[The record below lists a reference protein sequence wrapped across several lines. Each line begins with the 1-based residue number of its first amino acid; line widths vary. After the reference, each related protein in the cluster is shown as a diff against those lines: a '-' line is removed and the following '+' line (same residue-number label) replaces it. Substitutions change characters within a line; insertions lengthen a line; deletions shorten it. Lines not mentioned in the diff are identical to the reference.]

1 MEGQVTTLA
10 GYRRKGA
17 VVLRRRV
24 IVEGRV
30 QGVFFRAECRG
41 RARSLGLAGW
51 VRNRADGTVEAVF
64 EGTAAQVEAMI
75 EWAGHGP
82 PMAVVERVEVLEEEP
97 EGLVGFDVR
106 YG

>member
-30 QGVFFRAECRG
+30 QGVFFRAECR
-41 RARSLGLAGW
+41 REARSLGLAGW

-64 EGTAAQVEAMI
+64 EGTAEQVEAMI
-75 EWAGHGP
+75 AWADHGP
-82 PMAVVERVEVLEEEP
+82 SLAVVERVEVFAEAP
-97 EGLVGFDVR
+97 EGLVDFEVR
-106 YG
+106 GG